1 VYLEEDSDL
10 SKFARAKGW
19 KCMPGRPEVAFVA
32 YAGDAPMRGLPQFKA
47 QAARLALEETA
58 PSIEG
63 NRTFYRDRPR
73 AMALDFGGES

>member
-32 YAGDAPMRGLPQFKA
+32 YAGDAPMRGLPGFKA
-47 QAARLALEETA
+47 QAARLALDETA
-58 PSIEG
+58 PSVDA
-63 NRTFYRDRPR
+63 NRVFRRDVART
-73 AMALDFGGES
+73 MALDFGGES